1 MLENHDVVL
10 LPEEAA
16 NILRIGM
23 NHMYKILNNGDLHAY
38 RVGRSWRI
46 PKESIIKYLQ
56 QKTD

>member
-1 MLENHDVVL
+1 MLENYDVVL